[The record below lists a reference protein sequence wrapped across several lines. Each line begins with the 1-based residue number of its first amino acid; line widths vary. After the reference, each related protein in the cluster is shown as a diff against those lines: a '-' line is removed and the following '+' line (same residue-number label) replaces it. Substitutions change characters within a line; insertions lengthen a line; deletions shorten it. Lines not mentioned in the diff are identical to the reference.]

1 MHREQKNNIVIKHVS
16 VLLVFVCF
24 VLFAVGCGKKIEAPT
39 YDDTVDPA
47 NEVEMFAIVTN
58 LDEVN
63 GKITLRAVNYSTEVT
78 LSYNGGADVRDKY
91 GDVLS
96 MAQVE
101 LGCVVDTVYDSNR
114 DKLVS
119 LHVSENEKVQKMEAV
134 SGAIVDNLEKTVKI
148 NGTTYRMRDNT
159 SAFSDNNEIGVDEI
173 CSEDQ
178 ITVWLYNDI
187 ICSIYVE
194 LGHGY
199 VRLSDYA
206 SYIGGMVEI
215 GYDVIV
221 PVTEDMLLTVREG
234 EYTLRIAKGDDVG
247 TKTVEVIKNQE
258 VDISLAD
265 IAIEP
270 KQTGSVLF
278 SVTPSNATVYID
290 GKKVNTEGA
299 IDLLYGK
306 HDIYITAKGYNSYS
320 ASFNV
325 NYAYKIKKYTLTEE
339 GATTEAGSSSSTT
352 GQSTS
357 TGTTSTG
364 TTTTSTGT
372 TTTGTSENGTTETAT
387 TQSSTQ
393 KTPTTDTGE
402 KTDNKVIISAPSGA
416 SVYFDGEYI
425 GIAPISFT
433 KITGSHIITFS
444 KTGYLS
450 KSYTVNFTDDGKD
463 SQLEYDDLISIASLI
478 E

>member
-1 MHREQKNNIVIKHVS
+1 MHREEKNNKVIKYKS
-16 VLLVFVCF
+16 MILVFVC
-24 VLFAVGCGKKIEAPT
+24 LLLITVGCGKKIEAPT
-39 YDDTVDPA
+39 YDDTLDPA
-47 NEVEMFAIVTN
+47 DEVEMFAIVTN

-91 GDVLS
+91 GNVLS
-96 MAQVE
+96 MKQME
-101 LGCVVDTVYDSNR
+101 LGCVVDAVYDSNR

-119 LHVSENEKVQKMEAV
+119 LYVSKNEKVQKMEAV

-148 NGTTYRMRDNT
+148 NGTIYQMKDNT

-187 ICSIYVE
+187 ICSMYVE

-234 EYTLRIAKGDDVG
+234 EYTLRIAKGNDVG

-278 SVTPSNATVYID
+278 SVTPSDATVYID

-299 IDLLYGK
+299 IDLEYGK
-306 HDIYITAKGYNSYS
+306 HDIYIVAEGYNSYS

-325 NYAYKIKKYTLTEE
+325 NYAYKIKKYTLTAE
-339 GATTEAGSSSSTT
+339 GATTEDGSS
-352 GQSTS
+352 
-357 TGTTSTG
+357 
-364 TTTTSTGT
+364 T
-372 TTTGTSENGTTETAT
+372 TTTGQNTSSGTTATGTTATGTSESETTETAT

-393 KTPTTDTGE
+393 KTPSTDTGN
-402 KTDNKVIISAPSGA
+402 KTDNKVTITAPSGA

-450 KSYTVNFTDDGKD
+450 KSYTVTFTDNGKD
-463 SQLEYDDLISIASLI
+463 SELKYDDLISISSLI

>member
-1 MHREQKNNIVIKHVS
+1 MHREEKNNKVIKYKS
-16 VLLVFVCF
+16 MILVFVC
-24 VLFAVGCGKKIEAPT
+24 LLLITVGCGKKIEAPT
-39 YDDTVDPA
+39 YDDTLDPA
-47 NEVEMFAIVTN
+47 DEVEMFAIVTN

-91 GDVLS
+91 GNVLS
-96 MAQVE
+96 MKQME
-101 LGCVVDTVYDSNR
+101 LGCVVDAVYDSNR

-119 LHVSENEKVQKMEAV
+119 LYVSKNEKVQKMEAV

-148 NGTTYRMRDNT
+148 NGTIYQMKDNT

-187 ICSIYVE
+187 ICSMYVE

-234 EYTLRIAKGDDVG
+234 EYTLRIAKGNDVG

-278 SVTPSNATVYID
+278 SVTPSDATVYID

-299 IDLLYGK
+299 IDLEYGK
-306 HDIYITAKGYNSYS
+306 HDIYIVAEGYNSYS

-325 NYAYKIKKYTLTEE
+325 NYAYKIKKYTLTAE
-339 GATTEAGSSSSTT
+339 GATTEDGSS
-352 GQSTS
+352 
-357 TGTTSTG
+357 
-364 TTTTSTGT
+364 T
-372 TTTGTSENGTTETAT
+372 TTTGQNTSSGTTATGTTATGTSESETAETAT

-393 KTPTTDTGE
+393 KTPSTDTGN
-402 KTDNKVIISAPSGA
+402 KTDNKVTITAPSGA

-450 KSYTVNFTDDGKD
+450 KSYTVTFTENGKD
-463 SQLEYDDLISIASLI
+463 SELKYDDLISISSLI

>member
-1 MHREQKNNIVIKHVS
+1 MMVMHRGEKNNKIIKNKGMI
-16 VLLVFVCF
+16 LVFVC
-24 VLFAVGCGKKIEAPT
+24 LFLLAAGCGKRIEAPT

-47 NEVEMFAIVTN
+47 DEVEIFAIVTN
-58 LDEVN
+58 IDEVN

-78 LSYNGGADVRDKY
+78 LSYNGGTDVKDKY
-91 GDVLS
+91 GNVLS
-96 MAQVE
+96 MAQME
-101 LGCVVDTVYDSNR
+101 LGCVVDAVYDSNR
-114 DKLVS
+114 DKLLSLYVS
-119 LHVSENEKVQKMEAV
+119 KNEKVQKMEAV
-134 SGAIVDNLEKTVKI
+134 SGVIVDNLEKTVRI
-148 NGTTYRMRDNT
+148 NGTTYQMKDNT

-178 ITVWLYNDI
+178 ITLWLYNDI
-187 ICSIYVE
+187 ICSMYVE

-199 VRLSDYA
+199 IKLSDYA

-234 EYTLRIAKGDDVG
+234 KYTLRIAKGDDVG

-258 VDISLAD
+258 INISLAD

-270 KQTGSVLF
+270 KQIGSVLF
-278 SVTPSNATVYID
+278 SVTPGDATVYVD
-290 GKKVNTEGA
+290 GKKINTEGA
-299 IDLLYGK
+299 VDLVYGK
-306 HDIYITAKGYNSYS
+306 HSIYITAEGYNSYS

-339 GATTEAGSSSSTT
+339 GATTEAGNSSSSAEK
-352 GQSTS
+352 STVA
-357 TGTTSTG
+357 G
-364 TTTTSTGT
+364 TTTATSEGGT
-372 TTTGTSENGTTETAT
+372 TATDTSEGETTEKT
-387 TQSSTQ
+387 TTQ
-393 KTPTTDTGE
+393 KTPNTDTGE
-402 KTDNKVIISAPSGA
+402 KTDNKVTITTPSGA
-416 SVYFDGEYI
+416 SVYFDGEYV

-450 KSYTVNFTDDGKD
+450 KSYTVTFADDGKD
-463 SQLEYDDLISIASLI
+463 SELKYEDLISISSLL

>member
-1 MHREQKNNIVIKHVS
+1 MI
-16 VLLVFVCF
+16 LVFVC
-24 VLFAVGCGKKIEAPT
+24 LLLITVGCGKKIEAPT
-39 YDDTVDPA
+39 YDDTLDPA
-47 NEVEMFAIVTN
+47 DEVEMFAIVTN

-91 GDVLS
+91 GNVLS
-96 MAQVE
+96 MKQME
-101 LGCVVDTVYDSNR
+101 LGCVVDAVYDSNR

-119 LHVSENEKVQKMEAV
+119 LYVSKNEKVQKMEAV

-148 NGTTYRMRDNT
+148 NGTIYQMKDNT

-187 ICSIYVE
+187 ICSMYVE

-234 EYTLRIAKGDDVG
+234 EYTLRIAKGNDVG

-278 SVTPSNATVYID
+278 SVTPSDATVYID

-299 IDLLYGK
+299 IDLEYGK
-306 HDIYITAKGYNSYS
+306 HDIYIVAEGYNSYS

-325 NYAYKIKKYTLTEE
+325 NYAYKIKKYTLTAE
-339 GATTEAGSSSSTT
+339 GATTEDGSS
-352 GQSTS
+352 
-357 TGTTSTG
+357 
-364 TTTTSTGT
+364 T
-372 TTTGTSENGTTETAT
+372 TTTGQNTSSGTTATGTTATGTSESETTETAT

-393 KTPTTDTGE
+393 KTPSTDTGN
-402 KTDNKVIISAPSGA
+402 KTDNKVTVTAPSGA

-450 KSYTVNFTDDGKD
+450 KSYTVTFTDNGKD
-463 SQLEYDDLISIASLI
+463 SELKYDDLISISSLI

>member
-1 MHREQKNNIVIKHVS
+1 MHREEKNNKVIKYKS
-16 VLLVFVCF
+16 MILVFVC
-24 VLFAVGCGKKIEAPT
+24 LLLITVGCGKKIEAPT
-39 YDDTVDPA
+39 YDDTLDPA
-47 NEVEMFAIVTN
+47 DEVEMFAIVTN

-91 GDVLS
+91 GNVLS
-96 MAQVE
+96 MKQME
-101 LGCVVDTVYDSNR
+101 LGCVVDAVYDSNR

-119 LHVSENEKVQKMEAV
+119 LYVSKNEKVQKMEAV

-148 NGTTYRMRDNT
+148 NGTIYQMKDNT

-187 ICSIYVE
+187 ICSMYVE

-199 VRLSDYA
+199 VRVSDYA

-234 EYTLRIAKGDDVG
+234 EYTLRIAKGNDVG

-278 SVTPSNATVYID
+278 SVTPSDATVYID

-299 IDLLYGK
+299 IDLEYGK
-306 HDIYITAKGYNSYS
+306 HDIYIVAEGYNSYS

-325 NYAYKIKKYTLTEE
+325 NYAYKIKKYTLTAE
-339 GATTEAGSSSSTT
+339 GATTEDGSSTT
-352 GQSTS
+352 TTGQNTS
-357 TGTTSTG
+357 S
-364 TTTTSTGT
+364 GT
-372 TTTGTSENGTTETAT
+372 TTTGTTATGTSESETTETAT

-393 KTPTTDTGE
+393 KTPSTDTGN
-402 KTDNKVIISAPSGA
+402 KTDNKVTITAPSGA

-450 KSYTVNFTDDGKD
+450 KSYTVTFTDNGKD
-463 SQLEYDDLISIASLI
+463 SELKYDDLISISSLI

>member
-1 MHREQKNNIVIKHVS
+1 M
-16 VLLVFVCF
+16 LLMFVCF
-24 VLFAVGCGKKIEAPT
+24 LLFAVGCGKQIETPT

-47 NEVEMFAIVTN
+47 DEVEMFAIVTN

-63 GKITLRAVNYSTEVT
+63 NKITLRAVNYATEIT

-96 MAQVE
+96 IAQVE
-101 LGCVVDTVYDSNR
+101 LGCVVDAVYDSNR

-119 LHVSENEKVQKMEAV
+119 LYVSNNEKVQKMEEI
-134 SGAIVDNLEKTVKI
+134 SGAIVDNVEKTVKI
-148 NGTTYRMRDNT
+148 NGTTYRMKDNT

-187 ICSIYVE
+187 ICSMYVE

-234 EYTLRIAKGDDVG
+234 EYTLRIAKGNDVG

-299 IDLLYGK
+299 IDLVYGK
-306 HDIYITAKGYNSYS
+306 HDIYITAEGYNSYS

-325 NYAYKIKKYTLTEE
+325 NYAYKIKKYTLTAE
-339 GATTEAGSSSSTT
+339 GATTEEGSSSTT
-352 GQSTS
+352 TEQSTS
-357 TGTTSTG
+357 TGTTA
-364 TTTTSTGT
+364 
-372 TTTGTSENGTTETAT
+372 TGTSESGPTETAT
-387 TQSSTQ
+387 TQSSTR
-393 KTPTTDTGE
+393 KTPSTDTGE
-402 KTDNKVIISAPSGA
+402 KTDNKVTISAPSGA

-450 KSYTVNFTDDGKD
+450 KSYTVTFTDNGKD
-463 SQLEYDDLISIASLI
+463 SELKYDDLISISSLI

>member
-1 MHREQKNNIVIKHVS
+1 MHREEKNNKVIKYKS
-16 VLLVFVCF
+16 MILVFVC
-24 VLFAVGCGKKIEAPT
+24 LLLITVGCGKKIEAPT
-39 YDDTVDPA
+39 YDDTLDPA
-47 NEVEMFAIVTN
+47 DEVEMFAIVTN

-91 GDVLS
+91 GNVLS
-96 MAQVE
+96 MKQME
-101 LGCVVDTVYDSNR
+101 LGCVVDAVYDSNR

-119 LHVSENEKVQKMEAV
+119 LYVSKNEKVQKMEAV

-148 NGTTYRMRDNT
+148 NGTIYQMKDNT

-187 ICSIYVE
+187 ICSMYVE

-234 EYTLRIAKGDDVG
+234 EYTLRIAKGNDVG

-278 SVTPSNATVYID
+278 SVTPSDATVYID

-299 IDLLYGK
+299 IDLEYGK
-306 HDIYITAKGYNSYS
+306 HDIYIVAEGYNSYS

-325 NYAYKIKKYTLTEE
+325 NYAYKIKKYTLTAE
-339 GATTEAGSSSSTT
+339 GATTEDGSS
-352 GQSTS
+352 
-357 TGTTSTG
+357 
-364 TTTTSTGT
+364 T
-372 TTTGTSENGTTETAT
+372 TTTGQNTSSGTTATGTTATGTSESETTETAT

-393 KTPTTDTGE
+393 KTPSTDTGN
-402 KTDNKVIISAPSGA
+402 KTDNKVTVTAPSGA

-450 KSYTVNFTDDGKD
+450 KSYTVTFTDNGKD
-463 SQLEYDDLISIASLI
+463 SELKYDDLISISSLI

>member
-1 MHREQKNNIVIKHVS
+1 MHREEKNNKVIKYKS
-16 VLLVFVCF
+16 MILVFVC
-24 VLFAVGCGKKIEAPT
+24 LLLITVGCGKKIEAPT
-39 YDDTVDPA
+39 YDDTLDPA
-47 NEVEMFAIVTN
+47 DEVEMFAIVTN

-91 GDVLS
+91 GNVLS
-96 MAQVE
+96 MKQME
-101 LGCVVDTVYDSNR
+101 LGCVVDAVYDSNR

-119 LHVSENEKVQKMEAV
+119 LYVSKNEKVQKMEAV

-148 NGTTYRMRDNT
+148 NGTIYQMKDNT

-187 ICSIYVE
+187 ICSMYVE

-234 EYTLRIAKGDDVG
+234 EYTLRIAKGNDVG

-278 SVTPSNATVYID
+278 SVTPSDATVYID

-299 IDLLYGK
+299 IDLEYGK
-306 HDIYITAKGYNSYS
+306 HDIYIVAEGYNSYS

-325 NYAYKIKKYTLTEE
+325 NYAYKIKKYTLTAE
-339 GATTEAGSSSSTT
+339 GATTEDGSS
-352 GQSTS
+352 
-357 TGTTSTG
+357 
-364 TTTTSTGT
+364 T
-372 TTTGTSENGTTETAT
+372 TTTGQNTSSGTTATGTTATGTSESETAETAT

-393 KTPTTDTGE
+393 KTPSTDTGN
-402 KTDNKVIISAPSGA
+402 KTDNKVTITAPSGA

-450 KSYTVNFTDDGKD
+450 KSYTVTFTDNGKD
-463 SQLEYDDLISIASLI
+463 SELKYDDLISISSLI